1 MGVAEYDPYGPVV
14 TPGRV
19 ARPPDVSFGYAHETS
34 ALESSASDMKQMA
47 DLVAAQM
54 HALRGIVARHDAA
67 GSATTKALEAR
78 EAAET
83 EWWDAR
89 EAASDSKLISYQK
102 TDHYVKRAATR
113 AAAQRKF
120 VTNKNAGKSLGEACE
135 DLRLAS
141 LVLKQTHDEE
151 TARANENARR
161 DAKLADAV
169 KRERDALRAFRS
181 ETNAAAETVARSMAE
196 LKDNLDR
203 AAVAAARQA
212 KEAREAQ
219 ASVLAASVLAAENK
233 NRAPES
239 DVPAVPRIEHVHVAA
254 ATSAAVSLADSPDA
268 SATSAR
274 KRRADDERASSTAS
288 SNASPTAS
296 PTASPPR
303 TKEREVI
310 VRTENDPAL
319 VEELRATRA
328 RAEAAAEE
336 LTRARLKLSEE
347 REVLTEELRDLR
359 ARHAR
364 ESAEASRLAA
374 DAEKWRAMYD
384 AAKRDAARGDS
395 ARDELEALRDAARKA
410 DEKHAREIATLGAEH
425 GAEHADARARSRR
438 RTDASPTSSPRWR
451 LRSFARARWKSRRAP
466 SASAGATWRRSW
478 RARAATCSV
487 AGATRRSRTTRPRR
501 SSSPSPSSSSA
512 SSAARRTSASPWSA
526 RWRRRGRRRRRR
538 RWATTP
544 PPAR

>member
-1 MGVAEYDPYGPVV
+1 M
-14 TPGRV
+14 
-19 ARPPDVSFGYAHETS
+19 
-34 ALESSASDMKQMA
+34 
-47 DLVAAQM
+47 
-54 HALRGIVARHDAA
+54 
-67 GSATTKALEAR
+67 
-78 EAAET
+78 
-83 EWWDAR
+83 
-89 EAASDSKLISYQK
+89 
-102 TDHYVKRAATR
+102 
-113 AAAQRKF
+113 
-120 VTNKNAGKSLGEACE
+120 TNKNAGKSLGEACE

-151 TARANENARR
+151 TACANENAKR

-169 KRERDALRAFRS
+169 KREHDALRAFRS

-239 DVPAVPRIEHVHVAA
+239 DVPAVPRIERVHVAA

-288 SNASPTAS
+288 PTAS
-296 PTASPPR
+296 PASPPR

-310 VRTENDPAL
+310 VRTENDP
-319 VEELRATRA
+319 RSSRSSATRA

-384 AAKRDAARGDS
+384 AAKRDAARATRRGTSSRLCATRRARRTRNTRARLRRS
-395 ARDELEALRDAARKA
+395 APNTAPSTPTR
-410 DEKHAREIATLGAEH
+410 G
-425 GAEHADARARSRR
+425 ARSRR

-451 LRSFARARWKSRRAP
+451 LRIFARVRWRSRRARRRERRRDVEEELARARGDLQRRGRDASLAHDETAAELESVSEQLERVKRRAADERESLERALETARSAAAAAALGDDAAAGATTSWRVASLENELRKASE
-466 SASAGATWRRSW
+466 SASAEREETGVC
-478 RARAATCSV
+478 AA
-487 AGATRRSRTTRPRR
+487 
-501 SSSPSPSSSSA
+501 SSSASPSSSVWR
-512 SSAARRTSASPWSA
+512 ARPP
-526 RWRRRGRRRRRR
+526 RRRRALGPSRASWRR
-538 RWATTP
+538 SRRSSGAQRGRTP
-544 PPAR
+544 PSGNTETSSPPSRPRASRTCTGPS

>member
-34 ALESSASDMKQMA
+34 ALESGASDMKQMA

-67 GSATTKALEAR
+67 GSATAKALEAR

-151 TARANENARR
+151 TACANENAKR

-169 KRERDALRAFRS
+169 KREHDALRAFRS

-233 NRAPES
+233 NRHRIGRPGGAAHRARARRGGDERGGL
-239 DVPAVPRIEHVHVAA
+239 PRG
-254 ATSAAVSLADSPDA
+254 LAG
-268 SATSAR
+268 R
-274 KRRADDERASSTAS
+274 VGDERAEAPRRRRTRIFDRVSDRVSGVSAS
-288 SNASPTAS
+288 N
-296 PTASPPR
+296 
-303 TKEREVI
+303 ER
-310 VRTENDPAL
+310 
-319 VEELRATRA
+319 
-328 RAEAAAEE
+328 
-336 LTRARLKLSEE
+336 
-347 REVLTEELRDLR
+347 
-359 ARHAR
+359 
-364 ESAEASRLAA
+364 
-374 DAEKWRAMYD
+374 
-384 AAKRDAARGDS
+384 ARGDRPDGERPR
-395 ARDELEALRDAARKA
+395 ARRGAR
-410 DEKHAREIATLGAEH
+410 G
-425 GAEHADARARSRR
+425 DARARGGGGGG
-438 RTDASPTSSPRWR
+438 AH
-451 LRSFARARWKSRRAP
+451 ARASEAERGARGADRG
-466 SASAGATWRRSW
+466 AS
-478 RARAATCSV
+478 
-487 AGATRRSRTTRPRR
+487 
-501 SSSPSPSSSSA
+501 
-512 SSAARRTSASPWSA
+512 
-526 RWRRRGRRRRRR
+526 
-538 RWATTP
+538 
-544 PPAR
+544 